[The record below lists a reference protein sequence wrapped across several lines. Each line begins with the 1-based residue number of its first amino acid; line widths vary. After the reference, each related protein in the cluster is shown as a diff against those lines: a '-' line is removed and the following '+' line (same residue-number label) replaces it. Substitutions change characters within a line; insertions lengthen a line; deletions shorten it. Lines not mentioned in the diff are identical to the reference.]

1 MNQGSSATARA
12 LAASALV
19 IGFLALVIAVA
30 ASLGGGSSGPNGP
43 VPARQAAQKQARGRN
58 ASPRFYVIETGDTL
72 SSIAHRTGVPVVR
85 IQKLNPGVDPQILI
99 AGEKLKLK

>member
-1 MNQGSSATARA
+1 MNQGSPVTARA

-19 IGFLALVIAVA
+19 AGFLLLAIVVAV
-30 ASLGGGSSGPNGP
+30 SLGGGSGGPNGP
-43 VPARQAAQKQARGRN
+43 LPARQAAQKQAGGGDTS
-58 ASPRFYVIETGDTL
+58 ARFYVIKTGDTL

-99 AGEKLKLK
+99 AGEKLKLR